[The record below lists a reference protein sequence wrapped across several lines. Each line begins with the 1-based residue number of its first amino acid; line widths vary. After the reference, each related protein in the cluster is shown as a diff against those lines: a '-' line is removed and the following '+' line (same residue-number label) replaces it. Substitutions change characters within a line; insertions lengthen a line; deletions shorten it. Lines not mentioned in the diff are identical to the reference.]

1 MLADRFVRESE
12 EFRDDILDYKE
23 LKQSKDKTELLKL
36 DIAKKIREIED
47 DLKDL
52 ISYAQDA
59 KAGRKLVY
67 NLGYGVPRE
76 SFRNIVYKLIEH
88 GQQGELFEKLKKIK
102 DDESKKTLLQ
112 TFLR

>member
-1 MLADRFVRESE
+1 MKLKLYTNSHSVSCSKIEVA
-12 EFRDDILDYKE
+12 IDYKSLE
-23 LKQSKDKTELLKL
+23 ALTPKSELLK
-36 DIAKKIREIED
+36 IKIQRKLREVED

-76 SFRNIVYKLIEH
+76 SFRNIVYKCEH
-88 GQQGELFEKLKKIK
+88 NHAKGVLELCIFI
-102 DDESKKTLLQ
+102 
-112 TFLR
+112 

>member
-1 MLADRFVRESE
+1 MIAERFLKESD
-12 EFRDDILDYKE
+12 EFRKDIIDYKSLE
-23 LKQSKDKTELLKL
+23 ALTPKSELLK
-36 DIAKKIREIED
+36 IKIQRKLREVED

-88 GQQGELFEKLKKIK
+88 GQHGQLFEKLKQIK
-102 DDESKKTLLQ
+102 DDESKKALLQ